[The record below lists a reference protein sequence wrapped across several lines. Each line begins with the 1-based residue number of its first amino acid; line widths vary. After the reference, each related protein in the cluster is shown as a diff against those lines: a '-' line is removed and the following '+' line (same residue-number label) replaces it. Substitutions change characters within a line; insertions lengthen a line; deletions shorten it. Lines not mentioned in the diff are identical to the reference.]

1 MVNTLDPKRGES
13 LWKIRKLAV
22 QSGNKNEFV
31 RPTNAFTFSDVK
43 YLKSGTNSE
52 LFLAKNESKQPIAIK
67 MLKPN
72 ASKIFSYGSHPRSF
86 FTVEY
91 FSGGTLNDIFKSS
104 TPLLPS
110 STVLSHAYS
119 LLSALQYLH
128 DAAHPEITIIHRDVK
143 PQNVGFTAGGQLKLF
158 DFGLATC
165 IPRRSVASGSYQLS
179 GLTGTVAYMAPEVAL
194 GQPYRE
200 SVDIFSFAVV
210 LWQLV
215 TGCAPYSE
223 SLTPQEYQEKVA
235 TGGLRPSLP
244 PDCGGEGEQET
255 QELRK
260 ELLELAGQCWGADPL
275 SRPSAA
281 AAAQTLDQLLLR
293 TTPPQEASGTSSGW
307 RLLGQVAKKL
317 FKSFSGG
324 ARL

>member
-1 MVNTLDPKRGES
+1 MN
-13 LWKIRKLAV
+13 
-22 QSGNKNEFV
+22 FM
-31 RPTNAFTFSDVK
+31 
-43 YLKSGTNSE
+43 YL
-52 LFLAKNESKQPIAIK
+52 
-67 MLKPN
+67 
-72 ASKIFSYGSHPRSF
+72 
-86 FTVEY
+86 
-91 FSGGTLNDIFKSS
+91 
-104 TPLLPS
+104 
-110 STVLSHAYS
+110 
-119 LLSALQYLH
+119 
-128 DAAHPEITIIHRDVK
+128 DVK